1 MAAESYQTYALAL
14 SIFALNLQVHPSPF
28 PTTIPMSM
36 SNQAPNAST
45 SNFTPIFQAAYDEY
59 KKLTGHDLATHP
71 FAAELDQCDSPHSIL
86 GVLRKQSQAFT
97 RSRKG
102 DEKLM
107 AWLNPIVHVL
117 FTFCG
122 TLGEGIGLVSISFLP
137 HY

>member
-1 MAAESYQTYALAL
+1 
-14 SIFALNLQVHPSPF
+14 
-28 PTTIPMSM
+28 M
-36 SNQAPNAST
+36 SNQVPNAST

-59 KKLTGHDLATHP
+59 KKLAGHDLATHP
-71 FAAELDQCDSPHSIL
+71 FAAELDQCDSPDSIL
-86 GVLRKQSQAFT
+86 DVLRKQAQAFA

-122 TLGEGIGLVSISFLP
+122 SLGEGIGLVSILFLP
-137 HY
+137 HD